1 MPTVSE
7 IRLAGKDRYTSV
19 FESYVETNKTVQ
31 QAGRLLT
38 VETAKEL
45 KRLRDE
51 SPRATGLLAK
61 SWKGYTLAKQ
71 DREPPPKELKLPKKP
86 PEKINL
92 DDVYPDWFDEYY
104 ASDYRH
110 KKLDRAIGMISVLLL
125 LALAIPLAPIAL
137 LYFFYKRFP
146 VVKELP
152 RKFFMRLCNRVAA
165 VKKRLVNT
173 PNRIRLYIRISN
185 TAPNSYYRIVGRA
198 AGKMPP
204 VKKLAA
210 WAKRKGL
217 PESAGYAI
225 AKLIAKQ
232 GTARYRSG
240 QNVVG
245 IDPTSQTYRGDAG
258 FVRLVSRVLAH
269 L

>member
-1 MPTVSE
+1 MLTVTKT
-7 IRLAGKDRYTSV
+7 RRFTTV
-19 FESYVETNKTVQ
+19 FEQVVATNQSARTVGALLRRETD
-31 QAGRLLT
+31 R
-38 VETAKEL
+38 EL
-45 KRLRDE
+45 ARLRNE

-61 SWKGYTLAKQ
+61 SWRGFTNASTIAAKQ
-71 DREPPPKELKLPKKP
+71 LSVG
-86 PEKINL
+86 
-92 DDVYPDWFDEYY
+92 DVVDV
-104 ASDYRH
+104 SDYP
-110 KKLDRAIGMISVLLL
+110 
-125 LALAIPLAPIAL
+125 ALAAIKLREIKATTAYSLFIWFRRKNTL
-137 LYFFYKRFP
+137 KTI
-146 VVKELP
+146 P
-152 RKFFMRLCNRVAA
+152 RKYLLTVCQKLIKYLRQ
-165 VKKRLVNT
+165 KDVNK
-173 PNRIRLYIRISN
+173 IRLYIRINN

-217 PESAGYAI
+217 PESAGYAV